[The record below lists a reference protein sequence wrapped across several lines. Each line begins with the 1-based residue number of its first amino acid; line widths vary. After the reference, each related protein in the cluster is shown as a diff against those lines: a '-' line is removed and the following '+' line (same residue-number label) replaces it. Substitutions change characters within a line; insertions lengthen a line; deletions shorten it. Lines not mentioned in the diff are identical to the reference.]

1 MFSCALI
8 ICVQSSPMNIRAF
21 FPFKNPVPAICNS
34 LGSGNYDEQ
43 NEVTKHLVDNLYTC
57 LKSNMETPE
66 QYVN

>member
-21 FPFKNPVPAICNS
+21 FPFKKPVTAICNS

-43 NEVTKHLVDNLYTC
+43 NEVMKNLVDNL
-57 LKSNMETPE
+57 LA
-66 QYVN
+66 